1 MCGSLTI
8 IISAYKTGDDQGSYQ
23 VWKFNQEKALAW
35 LEERVGRVAK
45 VLQRQAIDLTQV
57 QNFHQA

>member
-8 IISAYKTGDDQGSYQ
+8 TLIIIISVYKTCDEPQSYQ
-23 VWKFNQEKALAW
+23 VWKFDKEKALAW

-57 QNFHQA
+57 